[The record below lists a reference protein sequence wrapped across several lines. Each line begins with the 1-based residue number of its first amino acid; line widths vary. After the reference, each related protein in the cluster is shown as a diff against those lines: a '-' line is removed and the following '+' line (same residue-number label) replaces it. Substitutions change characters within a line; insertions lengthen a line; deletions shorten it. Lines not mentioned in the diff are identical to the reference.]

1 MSNVIVLGAG
11 LVGRT
16 IAKDLSKNHNV
27 TSVDINDTNLNF
39 LAKFPNIKTIKSNLN
54 NADTIKYLVN
64 DYDIVV
70 GAVPGFMGFK
80 TLKAVIE
87 AEKNII
93 DISFFPEDCFELD
106 ELAKVNNVIAIVDCG
121 VAPGMSNLILGY
133 YNKRMAISDFL
144 CYVGGLPFERKLY
157 FQYKAPFSPVDVL
170 EEYTREARYF
180 ENGHLVIKP
189 ALSDAEIINFE
200 GIGSL
205 EAFNTD
211 GLRSLIKTM
220 NIPNMKEKTLRY
232 PGHIDL
238 IKALKSAGFMSE
250 EVIEINN
257 QFIKPIDFT
266 AKILFNDW
274 KLETSDDEFTVM
286 KIEISGVLN
295 DKKQTITYNLFD
307 RKDFQNDDS
316 SMSRTTGF
324 ACTAAVELVLSG
336 KFNRKGISP
345 PEFIGEDEDCFNFML
360 DYQAERGVKYNK
372 IQN

>member
-1 MSNVIVLGAG
+1 MSNIIVLGAG
-11 LVGRT
+11 MVGRT
-16 IAKDLSKNHNV
+16 IAKDLSKVHNV
-27 TSVDINDTNLNF
+27 TSVDISDSNLNL

-54 NADTIKYLVN
+54 NPDTIKYLVK

-87 AEKNII
+87 AGKNVV

-106 ELAKVNNVIAIVDCG
+106 DLAKANNVKAIVDCG

-133 YNKRMAISDFL
+133 YNKRMTVSDFL

-157 FQYKAPFSPVDVL
+157 FQYKAPFSPIDVL
-170 EEYTREARYF
+170 EEYTRVARYV

-257 QFIKPIDFT
+257 QSIKPIEFT
-266 AKILFNDW
+266 AHILFKDW
-274 KLETSDDEFTVM
+274 KLEPSDDEFTVM

-295 DKKQTITYNLFD
+295 DKKQIITYKLFD
-307 RKDFQNDDS
+307 RKDYQNDES

-345 PEFIGEDEDCFNFML
+345 PEFIGEDENCFNFML
-360 DYQAERGVKYNK
+360 NYQAERGVKYIK
-372 IQN
+372 TEE

>member
-1 MSNVIVLGAG
+1 MSNIIVLGAG
-11 LVGRT
+11 MVGRT
-16 IAKDLSKNHNV
+16 IAKDLSKVHNV
-27 TSVDINDTNLNF
+27 TSVDISDTNLNL
-39 LAKFPNIKTIKSNLN
+39 LATYPQIKTIKSNLSN
-54 NADTIKYLVN
+54 PDTIKYLVK

-80 TLKAVIE
+80 TLRAVIE
-87 AEKNII
+87 SGKNVV

-106 ELAKVNNVIAIVDCG
+106 ELAKENNVVAIVDCG

-133 YNKRMAISDFL
+133 YNKRMIVNEFL

-157 FQYKAPFSPVDVL
+157 FQYKAPFSPIDVL
-170 EEYTREARYF
+170 EEYTREARYV
-180 ENGHLVIKP
+180 ENGYVVNKP

-232 PGHIDL
+232 PGHIEL
-238 IKALKSAGFMSE
+238 IKALKTAGFMNNKPIQ
-250 EVIEINN
+250 IENHS
-257 QFIKPIDFT
+257 IKPIDFT
-266 AKILFNDW
+266 AEILFKDW
-274 KLETSDDEFTVM
+274 KLQPEDDEFTVM
-286 KIEISGVLN
+286 KIEISGTQN
-295 DKKQTITYNLFD
+295 NNHQRITYNLFD

-316 SMSRTTGF
+316 SMARTTGF

-336 KFNRKGISP
+336 KFNRIGISP
-345 PEFIGEDEDCFNFML
+345 PEFIGENEDCFNYML
-360 DYQAERGVKYNK
+360 DYQAERGVKYTK
-372 IQN
+372 LII